1 MYKNM
6 QITEK
11 ELELNSLINESLAS
25 VMELSEKPKISLLN
39 PVYVRNQRVVC
50 RLVASSKVDEQL
62 TQKKWIDKP
71 LRGVGSCPWRGGALC
86 IMAIRGWPI

>member
-11 ELELNSLINESLAS
+11 ELERNSLINEKFGFSNG
-25 VMELSEKPKISLLN
+25 VVRKPKISPRN

-50 RLVASSKVDEQL
+50 RLLASSEVDEQL
-62 TQKKWIDKP
+62 IHKMD
-71 LRGVGSCPWRGGALC
+71 
-86 IMAIRGWPI
+86 